1 MKFTKGQQVKELLV
15 ELKDIITS
23 LTFPKNMRWANNDK
37 RYARLKVLRT
47 VIEAIENRL

>member
-1 MKFTKGQQVKELLV
+1 MLWLTNTMHAPWVIV
-15 ELKDIITS
+15 ES
-23 LTFPKNMRWANNDK
+23 NDK